1 MDVKRLRIY
10 GKENRIYLANL
21 KVRVMEAKK
30 VNLTKYMQNVHF
42 IIPIYQ
48 RKYSWGIEECEQ
60 LWDDVLRVG
69 KDENCESH
77 FFGAMVCVNN
87 TKHHY
92 ETNKLLMIDGQQR
105 LTTIFLLLLAISKTM
120 DPDEAERIH
129 NQYLINSFK
138 KDELRKKII
147 LTAGDQEE
155 LEKLLQNKPIDEFAG
170 SRIFENYYFF
180 QEKLKTE
187 SPQKIFCGVEKLE
200 IVDVSLDPIDSPQ
213 LIFESLNST
222 GMSLTQ
228 SDLIRNLLLMEE
240 GYEKQS
246 DLYHTHWRPIEERFS
261 RADKEDRFDRFIR
274 DFMTIQSDAGDIS
287 NLGEVYK
294 NYKKYYLKS
303 RLTNEEAL
311 AELEQFSRHYEII
324 YKAKS
329 SDKEIQSML
338 AELKILRFEV
348 SHPFLLR
355 IFDDFEKNNIT
366 REQVL
371 EIIRTII
378 SYVVRRQ
385 ILNLATNSQNK
396 IFATLYSKLDKN
408 YLLESF
414 YAMLLGQSDFDNFPT
429 DDSFKSQ
436 LVMRNLYDMK
446 NTPKY
451 LLVKLENHTHKKEI
465 INPEEYTIE
474 HILPQNRKLSLEW
487 KEMLGPDWE
496 AVQNKYV
503 NTLGNLTL
511 TGYNSELSDRPFKE
525 KQDTAY
531 NTSPLLLN
539 KYLSELPKWGEEEIK
554 ARSALLAEKAVSIWR
569 YPTITSKV
577 SEFIESRKEKQTRR
591 KFDLDD
597 FNNRMDA
604 KGQELLEEFRSGIF
618 KLSPDINEIVNE
630 TCISYKV
637 ARNFLMINPRKTS
650 LLCELYGI
658 EFEELDNPDIF
669 CQKSPQ
675 NWWSNA
681 HFRIKSKDDIPKA
694 IRAVGQALAKQVNT
708 D

>member
-1 MDVKRLRIY
+1 
-10 GKENRIYLANL
+10 
-21 KVRVMEAKK
+21 MEAKK

-60 LWDDVLRVG
+60 LWDDVSRIG

-77 FFGAMVCVNN
+77 FLGSIVCINN
-87 TKHHY
+87 IKHHH
-92 ETNKLLMIDGQQR
+92 ETSQLLMIDGQQR
-105 LTTIFLLLLAISKTM
+105 LTTIFLLLMAISRMMT
-120 DPDEAERIH
+120 PEETGRIH
-129 NQYLINSFK
+129 DQYLTNSFEK
-138 KDELRKKII
+138 GDLRKKIV

-155 LEKLLQNKPIDEFAG
+155 LEKLLQNKPVDEFAG

-180 QEKLKTE
+180 QEKLRME
-187 SPQKIFCGVEKLE
+187 SPETIFCGVKKLE
-200 IVDVSLDPIDSPQ
+200 IVDISLEPKDSPQ

-240 GYEKQS
+240 SYEKQS

-274 DFMTIQSDAGDIS
+274 DFMTIQSDAGEIS

-294 NYKKYYLKS
+294 NYKKYYLES

-311 AELEQFSRHYEII
+311 AELEQFSKYYETI

-329 SDKEIQSML
+329 PDKEIQNML
-338 AELKILRFEV
+338 AELKMLRFEV
-348 SHPFLLR
+348 SYPFLLR
-355 IFDDFEKNNIT
+355 IFDDFGKNSIT

-385 ILNLATNSQNK
+385 ILNLATNNQNK
-396 IFATLYSKLDKN
+396 VFATLYRKLDKN

-414 YAMLLGQSDFDNFPT
+414 YAILLGQSDFESFPT

-436 LVMRNLYDMK
+436 LAMRNLYDMK

-451 LLVKLENHTHKKEI
+451 LLAKLENHIHQKEA

-474 HILPQNRKLSLEW
+474 HILPQNRKLSREW
-487 KEMLGPDWE
+487 KEMLGSDWE
-496 AVQNKYV
+496 MVQNKYV

-511 TGYNSELSDRPFKE
+511 TGYNSELSDKSFKE
-525 KQDTAY
+525 KQDIAY
-531 NTSPLLLN
+531 KTSPLLLN
-539 KYLSELPKWGEEEIK
+539 KYLSELPKWDEEKIK
-554 ARSALLAEKAVSIWR
+554 ARSSLLAEKAVSIWQ
-569 YPTITSKV
+569 YPKITSKV
-577 SEFIESRKEKQTRR
+577 SEFIENRKEKQARR

-597 FNNRMDA
+597 FNNKMDA
-604 KGQELLEEFRSGIF
+604 KGQELLEEFRNEIF

-630 TCISYKV
+630 TCVSYKV

-694 IRAVGQALAKQVNT
+694 IHAVRQALVKQA
-708 D
+708 DMD